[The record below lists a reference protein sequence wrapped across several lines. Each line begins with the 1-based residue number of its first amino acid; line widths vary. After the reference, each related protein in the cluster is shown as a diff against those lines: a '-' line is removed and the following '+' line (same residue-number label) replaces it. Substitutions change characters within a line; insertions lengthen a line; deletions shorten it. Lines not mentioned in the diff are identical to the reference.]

1 MTNITKIK
9 NAIKRKVNER
19 RLRNTIS
26 NILDDS
32 LPNILAEIDQLD
44 QAFLDAKPVKEGG
57 TPLQNK
63 VYDAVTGMSV
73 NGKDSFESKFAVRPG
88 KLNDF
93 VFRLS
98 DRDATGI
105 LKLIKQRKF
114 ESIKELDVRKTHGD
128 KRIENPA
135 TGNDIKLRTALKAKK
150 GSAVY
155 AKGKSMYNALKD
167 KPANEGKLTEVKI
180 GDMVKIDK
188 AYGGGKG
195 KVKDKKGSFVVV
207 NGSSYHESDVK
218 VVNESVSKLTE
229 AEDYKYKK
237 QVAKAFDKIN
247 DEMFKFRHSM
257 GLKQLTNKDRKLKDK
272 VESLQMAI
280 FDLQKEMKKDGL
292 TEGKVNE
299 ALNAPKKF
307 TVKKKIRV
315 DGNIYNPGIY
325 ILKKKKAGGGIYLNT
340 NNNEMLGAYTGT
352 LQAANSGFF
361 LEGKLTEAKI
371 KKGDVI
377 KMQDGEIG
385 VVNKVK
391 GRVAYI
397 KLPSSPGSFHPI
409 EADTTTYKGK
419 HKGKD
424 IYSETKGA
432 PKGHYFTASGNVVK
446 GSLSKAAKSKGARL
460 SDPKDKQRSKVPKAT
475 QSNEGK

>member
-9 NAIKRKVNER
+9 NAIKRKVNESR
-19 RLRNTIS
+19 VRTVVS
-26 NILDDS
+26 SILDDS

-73 NGKDSFESKFAVRPG
+73 NGKDSFESKFAVRSG

-93 VFRLS
+93 VFKLS

-218 VVNESVSKLTE
+218 VVSESVLRGQLAGDSASDMADLLRRYGVKKILKQPNDSVTYLQLNNASQGTKIVAMLKKMFGIKAQIDNHMYSPSPAVKFDNDQIAESKLKEHTVSFS
-229 AEDYKYKK
+229 K
-237 QVAKAFDKIN
+237 
-247 DEMFKFRHSM
+247 DEMDKLHAKKKVSKNDPDGKEHFYTYDESVDEMMDNTGAQGAPKNEASSLWKRFDDLQNLRSDSM
-257 GLKQLTNKDRKLKDK
+257 DLEYAMMNIAKYIKQLHKDMEQQAEPEGGPKADRYGRELDKLEK
-272 VESLQMAI
+272 S
-280 FDLQKEMKKDGL
+280 
-292 TEGKVNE
+292 
-299 ALNAPKKF
+299 
-307 TVKKKIRV
+307 
-315 DGNIYNPGIY
+315 Y
-325 ILKKKKAGGGIYLNT
+325 KKKKAELKK
-340 NNNEMLGAYTGT
+340 MM
-352 LQAANSGFF
+352 
-361 LEGKLTEAKI
+361 AKI
-371 KKGDVI
+371 D
-377 KMQDGEIG
+377 
-385 VVNKVK
+385 
-391 GRVAYI
+391 
-397 KLPSSPGSFHPI
+397 KL
-409 EADTTTYKGK
+409 EQY
-419 HKGKD
+419 
-424 IYSETKGA
+424 
-432 PKGHYFTASGNVVK
+432 
-446 GSLSKAAKSKGARL
+446 
-460 SDPKDKQRSKVPKAT
+460 
-475 QSNEGK
+475 

>member
-9 NAIKRKVNER
+9 NAIKRKVNESR
-19 RLRNTIS
+19 VRTVVS
-26 NILDDS
+26 SILDDS

-93 VFRLS
+93 VFKLS

-237 QVAKAFDKIN
+237 QVAKAFK
-247 DEMFKFRHSM
+247 
-257 GLKQLTNKDRKLKDK
+257 NK
-272 VESLQMAI
+272 
-280 FDLQKEMKKDGL
+280 
-292 TEGKVNE
+292 
-299 ALNAPKKF
+299 
-307 TVKKKIRV
+307 
-315 DGNIYNPGIY
+315 
-325 ILKKKKAGGGIYLNT
+325 
-340 NNNEMLGAYTGT
+340 
-352 LQAANSGFF
+352 
-361 LEGKLTEAKI
+361 
-371 KKGDVI
+371 
-377 KMQDGEIG
+377 
-385 VVNKVK
+385 
-391 GRVAYI
+391 
-397 KLPSSPGSFHPI
+397 
-409 EADTTTYKGK
+409 
-419 HKGKD
+419 
-424 IYSETKGA
+424 
-432 PKGHYFTASGNVVK
+432 
-446 GSLSKAAKSKGARL
+446 
-460 SDPKDKQRSKVPKAT
+460 
-475 QSNEGK
+475 

>member
-19 RLRNTIS
+19 RLRNTVS

-361 LEGKLTEAKI
+361 LEGKLTEAKLR
-371 KKGDVI
+371 KGDLVGV
-377 KMQDGEIG
+377 DDEIG

-397 KLPSSPGSFHPI
+397 KLPSMPGSFHPI
-409 EADTTTYKGK
+409 EVERAKYKGK
-419 HKGKD
+419 FKGKD
-424 IYSETKGA
+424 LYISEGKLTEG
-432 PKGHYFTASGNVVK
+432 
-446 GSLSKAAKSKGARL
+446 SKADRWFDNLKYYYEKGLSSPDLKDPAEKKAYTKLAKQFFSKLR
-460 SDPKDKQRSKVPKAT
+460 
-475 QSNEGK
+475 EGN

>member
-73 NGKDSFESKFAVRPG
+73 NGKDSFESKFAVRSG

-167 KPANEGKLTEVKI
+167 KPANEGKLSEVKI

-292 TEGKVNE
+292 TEGK
-299 ALNAPKKF
+299 
-307 TVKKKIRV
+307 
-315 DGNIYNPGIY
+315 
-325 ILKKKKAGGGIYLNT
+325 
-340 NNNEMLGAYTGT
+340 
-352 LQAANSGFF
+352 
-361 LEGKLTEAKI
+361 LTEAKLR
-371 KKGDVI
+371 KGDLVGV
-377 KMQDGEIG
+377 DDEIG

-397 KLPSSPGSFHPI
+397 KLPSMPGSFHPI
-409 EADTTTYKGK
+409 EVETAKYKGK
-419 HKGKD
+419 FKGKD
-424 IYSETKGA
+424 IYISEGKVNEADYSAWNDKQLLALYKYYKGLNMKKA
-432 PKGHYFTASGNVVK
+432 VASIGQALKKRKVK
-446 GSLSKAAKSKGARL
+446 TEAITEERLNEGSKADRWFDNLKYYYEKGLSSPDLKDPAEKKAYTKLAKQFFSKLR
-460 SDPKDKQRSKVPKAT
+460 
-475 QSNEGK
+475 EGN